1 MERARWQNNEASLE
15 DREGEPDGD
24 KKQEKV
30 KGKDGEEEKD
40 EVAVSKIV
48 EIWMIKKVM

>member
-1 MERARWQNNEASLE
+1 MTKQRGQFGGQ
-15 DREGEPDGD
+15 REGEPDGD

-30 KGKDGEEEKD
+30 RGKDGEEEKD

-48 EIWMIKKVM
+48 EI